1 MPALNT
7 PGSYCN
13 MLAAVT
19 AHTHKPH
26 HRVVFYMAI
35 KATPTQLRVTDLTI
49 EDPSVVDYFA
59 ALDDEEVNQRLHE
72 VIRVGVTAI
81 QAGDTAANT
90 ELVRRRFEALEQR
103 LEDDLDAVFGERGS
117 LPEMLENH
125 LGENGRL
132 TDLFDPHADGTPIA
146 KLRKDIVGEVQ
157 DFRNIILKKEGA
169 EELKEVTPLSGFA
182 FEDELWEQLQAL
194 ARTHGDDVERTGETT
209 GVGRSKKGDFVVEVD
224 GNGPRFVIE
233 AKDTELTLPQIKD
246 ELEESIPNRDAVF
259 GVLLS
264 KQQDDLPKKVG
275 WFNEYEGNQLVAAV
289 TDGEDDRLFGP
300 LVRFVY
306 SYARIRALA
315 EASGGTAEL
324 DLPAVRAEIHG
335 LQDDLAEVTQ
345 IKSRCTKIENLSD
358 EIRRGADEMRRS
370 IEDRTQRLRKMLQPA
385 KS

>member
-1 MPALNT
+1 M
-7 PGSYCN
+7 
-13 MLAAVT
+13 AVE
-19 AHTHKPH
+19 
-26 HRVVFYMAI
+26 
-35 KATPTQLRVTDLTI
+35 ATPEQLRVTDFTI

-59 ALDDEEVNQRLHE
+59 ALDDDVVQQRLHE
-72 VIRVGVTAI
+72 IIRVGVTAI

-103 LEDDLDAVFGERGS
+103 LEDDLDEVFGERGS

-146 KLRKDIVGEVQ
+146 KLRTDIIGEVKEFRDIVME
-157 DFRNIILKKEGA
+157 KEGA
-169 EELKEVTPLSGFA
+169 NKLREDTTLSGFD
-182 FEDELWEQLQAL
+182 FEDELWAQLQAL
-194 ARTHGDDVERTGETT
+194 ARIHGDDVERTGETT

-233 AKDTELTLPQIKD
+233 AKDTKMSLPDIKE

-259 GVLLS
+259 GVLLA
-264 KQQDDLPKKVG
+264 KQQDNLPKKVG
-275 WFNEYEGNQLVAAV
+275 WLNEYEGNQLVAAV

-306 SYARIRALA
+306 SYARTRALA
-315 EASGGTAEL
+315 EARGGTADI
-324 DLPAVRAEIHG
+324 DLPAVRAEIDE
-335 LQDDLAEVTQ
+335 LQSDLSEVKQ
-345 IKSRCTKIENLSD
+345 IKSRCTQIENLSD
-358 EIRRGADEMRRS
+358 EIRSGADEMRQN

>member
-1 MPALNT
+1 MPALTT

-13 MLAAVT
+13 MLAAAT
-19 AHTHKPH
+19 THTHKPH
-26 HRVVFYMAI
+26 HRVVFRMAVE
-35 KATPTQLRVTDLTI
+35 ATPEQLRVTDLTI

-59 ALDDEEVNQRLHE
+59 ALDDDEVQQRLHE

-90 ELVRRRFEALEQR
+90 ELVRRRFEALEHR
-103 LEDDLDAVFGERGS
+103 LEDELDEVFGERGS

-157 DFRNIILKKEGA
+157 DFRNVMMKKEGA

-194 ARTHGDDVERTGETT
+194 ARIHGDDVERTGETT
-209 GVGRSKKGDFVVEVD
+209 GVGHSKKGDFVVEVD

-233 AKDTELTLPQIKD
+233 AKDTLLTLPKIKR
-246 ELEESIPNRDAVF
+246 ELEESIPNRDAIF
-259 GVLLS
+259 GVLLA
-264 KQQDDLPKKVG
+264 KQQDHLPKKVG

-289 TDGEDDRLFGP
+289 TDGEDDRLFDP

-306 SYARIRALA
+306 SYARTRALA
-315 EASGGTAEL
+315 ETSTAAA
-324 DLPAVRAEIHG
+324 DIDVPAVRAEIKG
-335 LQDDLAEVTQ
+335 LDDDLGAVTQ
-345 IKSRCTKIENLSD
+345 IKKRCTEIERLSD
-358 EIRRGADEMRRS
+358 KIKQEADDLREGISERS
-370 IEDRTQRLRKMLQPA
+370 RAIGKMLQSPE
-385 KS
+385 S

>member
-1 MPALNT
+1 M
-7 PGSYCN
+7 
-13 MLAAVT
+13 AVE
-19 AHTHKPH
+19 
-26 HRVVFYMAI
+26 
-35 KATPTQLRVTDLTI
+35 ATPTQLRVTDLTI
-49 EDPSVVDYFA
+49 DDPSVVDYFA
-59 ALDDEEVNQRLHE
+59 ALDDNEVNQRVHE

-103 LEDDLDAVFGERGS
+103 LEDELDEVFGDRGS

-157 DFRNIILKKEGA
+157 DFRNMMIKKEGA
-169 EELKEVTPLSGFA
+169 EELVEATPLSGFA
-182 FEDELWEQLQAL
+182 YEDELWERLETL
-194 ARTHGDDVERTGETT
+194 ARIHGDDVDRTGETT

-233 AKDTELTLPQIKD
+233 AKDTALTLPEIQD

-259 GVLLS
+259 GVLLA
-264 KQQDDLPKKVG
+264 KQQNQLPKKVG

-289 TDGEDDRLFGP
+289 TDGKDDRLFDP

-306 SYARIRALA
+306 SYARTRALA
-315 EASGGTAEL
+315 EASGGTVEL
-324 DLPAVRAEIHG
+324 DLPAVRSEIEG
-335 LQDDLAEVTQ
+335 LQGDLAEVTQ
-345 IKSRCTKIENLSD
+345 IKGRCTKIENLSD
-358 EIRRGADEMRRS
+358 EIRSGADEMQRS
-370 IEDRTQRLRKMLQPA
+370 IEDRTQNLVKMLRPA
-385 KS
+385 GS

>member
-1 MPALNT
+1 M
-7 PGSYCN
+7 
-13 MLAAVT
+13 AVE
-19 AHTHKPH
+19 
-26 HRVVFYMAI
+26 
-35 KATPTQLRVTDLTI
+35 ATPEQLRVTDLTI
-49 EDPSVVDYFA
+49 DDPGVVDYFA
-59 ALDDEEVNQRLHE
+59 ALDENEVNQRLHE

-103 LEDDLDAVFGERGS
+103 LEDELDKVFGNRGS

-157 DFRNIILKKEGA
+157 DFRNVMMKKEGA

-182 FEDELWEQLQAL
+182 FEDELWERLETL
-194 ARTHGDDVERTGETT
+194 ARIHGDDVDPTGETA
-209 GVGRSKKGDFVVEVD
+209 GVGRSKKGDFVVKVN

-233 AKDTELTLPQIKD
+233 AKDTALTLPQIKD
-246 ELEESIPNRDAVF
+246 ELEESIPNREAVF
-259 GVLLS
+259 GVLLA
-264 KQQDDLPKKVG
+264 KQQNQLPKKVG

-289 TDGEDDRLFGP
+289 TDGKDDRLFDP

-306 SYARIRALA
+306 SYARTRALA

-324 DLPAVRAEIHG
+324 DLPAVRAEIDG
-335 LQDDLAEVTQ
+335 LQGDLAEVTQ
-345 IKSRCTKIENLSD
+345 IKGRCTKIENLSD
-358 EIRRGADEMRRS
+358 EIRRGADEMQRS
-370 IEDRTQRLRKMLQPA
+370 IEDRTQRLREMLQPA